1 LYKELFSA
9 KLCMRQP
16 AKIIQRKQFVFI
28 DGDTT
33 NLVALFTSPVA
44 EGLASIHDSN
54 EEVSRLINA
63 GTLFRRTQI
72 MSE

>member
-1 LYKELFSA
+1 
-9 KLCMRQP
+9 MRQP